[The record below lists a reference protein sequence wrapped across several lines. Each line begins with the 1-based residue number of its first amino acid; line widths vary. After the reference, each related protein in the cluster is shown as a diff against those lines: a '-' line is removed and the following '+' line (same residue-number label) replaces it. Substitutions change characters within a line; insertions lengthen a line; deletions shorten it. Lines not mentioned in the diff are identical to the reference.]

1 MYNKFDSPRCR
12 AVAAGELPKSLTQ
25 SVTRHDLLKK
35 LGSRVARVRLAVLVM
50 TILGL
55 SSGRAT
61 PTQEA
66 YVKASNT
73 GAGDGFGVSVA
84 ASGDTIVI
92 GAPYEASSAVG
103 INGNQNDNSAPNSGA
118 AYVFVRNGRTWSQQ
132 AYLKASNTH
141 GNQHFGG
148 AVAISGETIV
158 VSAVL
163 ESSNA
168 TGVNGDQSNESAS
181 ESGAAYVFVRNG
193 TTWSQQAYLK
203 ASNTDAYDH
212 FAGSVAISAD
222 TVVVGADRE
231 SSNATGVNGDEGNN
245 SAGLSGAAYVFV
257 RNGPDWSQQ
266 AYLKASNTEANDA
279 FGWSVSVS
287 GDTVVVSA
295 VGEDSNATGVNGD
308 QNNNSASQ
316 SGVAYVFA
324 RNGTEWSQQ
333 AYLKGSNTEAI
344 DQFGWSV
351 SLSGDLVAIGAR
363 GEDSNSTGVNG
374 NQTDNT
380 ATNSGAVYVFVRSGT
395 TWNQQAYLKASNTGT
410 GDAFG
415 ISVAA
420 SGDMIIVGGDGE
432 DSNANGVN
440 GDQSNNSANGS
451 GAAYVFVRSGTNW
464 NQHAYL
470 KASNTDAGDEFS
482 YSVGVSGNT
491 AVVGA
496 FTEDS
501 NAGGVDGNQND
512 NGAAE
517 SGAAYVFTGLDVGPR
532 LAITPDGIGGYFIRL
547 TGAANV
553 TYRLQRAS
561 SVTGPWDA
569 IATNSAPG
577 SGSIEFHEA
586 NPLASQA
593 FYRTVTP

>member
-451 GAAYVFVRSGTNW
+451 GAAYVFVRSGTN
-464 NQHAYL
+464 
-470 KASNTDAGDEFS
+470 
-482 YSVGVSGNT
+482 
-491 AVVGA
+491 
-496 FTEDS
+496 
-501 NAGGVDGNQND
+501 
-512 NGAAE
+512 
-517 SGAAYVFTGLDVGPR
+517 
-532 LAITPDGIGGYFIRL
+532 
-547 TGAANV
+547 
-553 TYRLQRAS
+553 
-561 SVTGPWDA
+561 
-569 IATNSAPG
+569 
-577 SGSIEFHEA
+577 
-586 NPLASQA
+586 
-593 FYRTVTP
+593 